1 MKLELITSR
10 DNPKIRRAVKL
21 QASKR
26 QREKEGLFCCEGEKL
41 LREALAC
48 GAQVEQIFVS
58 QQLPEQRLRDW
69 GPPVY
74 QVPHRLME
82 QMSGV
87 ETPQGLLF
95 LCRMRQLPPEP
106 PPGGCLVLEQV
117 RDPGNVGTAVRTA
130 EAFGIP
136 LVLTEGC
143 AELYNPK
150 TIRSTMGSVFR
161 ADLCQTSRQ
170 ALWQALERQH
180 TPLYAAALSPQ
191 AVDVRQQ
198 SLAGAAV
205 VVGNEAQGVS
215 QDMLAHSQGQVIIP
229 IQGAESL
236 NAGVAAALLMWEMR
250 RGRA

>member
-1 MKLELITSR
+1 MDRELITSR
-10 DNPKIRRAVKL
+10 DNPKIRQVFKL

-41 LREALAC
+41 LEEALAC
-48 GAQVEQIFVS
+48 RIQVERIFAS
-58 QQLPEQRLRDW
+58 QQLPEERLRDW

-74 QVPHRLME
+74 LVPHRLME

-95 LCRMRQLPPEP
+95 VCRARPLLPEP
-106 PPGGCLVLEQV
+106 PPGGCLVLEEV

-161 ADLCQTSRQ
+161 ARLCLTSRQ
-170 ALWQALERQH
+170 ALWDSLASQG

-191 AVDVRQQ
+191 AADVRQKNLDG
-198 SLAGAAV
+198 SAV
-205 VVGNEAQGVS
+205 VVGNEARGVS
-215 QDMLAHSQGQVIIP
+215 PEMLAHSQGQVIIP